1 MTQYRSNL
9 KGGAAPAAPLF
20 DVAESERR
28 KEEGMA
34 LARLDKG
41 KTLQVAKE
49 LAYIICRCNGTVTTD
64 DIAYRMNS
72 MGLHYSVLGNAAG
85 SIFKGKQWEWTG
97 QCTRSDRVLRH
108 RGVIRVWRLKDATG
122 N

>member
-20 DVAESERR
+20 DAAESERR

-49 LAYIICRCNGTVTTD
+49 LAETLCRNNGTVTTD
-64 DIAYRMNS
+64 DIAYEMHRYGMD
-72 MGLHYSVLGNAAG
+72 YSVLGNAAG